1 LFYSNS
7 DRTMSFGALVA
18 AMIATSGDEAFV
30 VLSMFPLQAI
40 GLSVML
46 FVIAIAAGRAA
57 ENCLQNRNTF

>member
-1 LFYSNS
+1 
-7 DRTMSFGALVA
+7 MSFGALVA